1 MPSKKGLNCKRNKEI
16 HPKTRKCVNKCNPGK
31 SRNRNYRCTSTKTK
45 SVTKKNNSRARSP
58 PRRSLSTSSSSS
70 FNTAQSSV
78 SSMASFKTAQGSPS
92 APTIVFPT
100 PAVDDPSITKDDT
113 TAILNLI
120 NRYSSEGAKYQEEGI
135 PYHLNSVLSNLL
147 YLYLIETYGFNCF
160 IRGDMNSIYY
170 YGLVLHGSLSKKA
183 QINYKKTLYKQIR
196 LILNCIKRIQSTNE
210 EIIIIPLNMVYGDQA
225 HANMLIYR
233 KSVGT
238 IDHFEPHGYE
248 FANKDKLGNYI
259 RNKVPII
266 LQTIIDKMNTINK
279 ESNYTYYKENLEYYH
294 PALVCPSTFGVQSIE
309 SQLVIPT
316 KVKETEKKGFCLMWS
331 YFWAEMVLLNPHIR
345 SHELTGY
352 ILDSLDYDIDTF
364 YDKPTNMALKTR
376 NVMRGYLEFIY
387 VKINNMIENIDP
399 GQNMKSYIE
408 RGEIELT
415 NQFDKIVEKLDKYYN
430 ISRRIFGQISHKQQE
445 DKFNEYLDEQF
456 KKYNDVSF
464 DEYKRK
470 PASKS
475 FSELSL

>member
-1 MPSKKGLNCKRNKEI
+1 
-16 HPKTRKCVNKCNPGK
+16 
-31 SRNRNYRCTSTKTK
+31 
-45 SVTKKNNSRARSP
+45 
-58 PRRSLSTSSSSS
+58 
-70 FNTAQSSV
+70 
-78 SSMASFKTAQGSPS
+78 
-92 APTIVFPT
+92 
-100 PAVDDPSITKDDT
+100 
-113 TAILNLI
+113 
-120 NRYSSEGAKYQEEGI
+120 
-135 PYHLNSVLSNLL
+135 
-147 YLYLIETYGFNCF
+147 
-160 IRGDMNSIYY
+160 
-170 YGLVLHGSLSKKA
+170 
-183 QINYKKTLYKQIR
+183 
-196 LILNCIKRIQSTNE
+196 
-210 EIIIIPLNMVYGDQA
+210 
-225 HANMLIYR
+225 
-233 KSVGT
+233 
-238 IDHFEPHGYE
+238 
-248 FANKDKLGNYI
+248 
-259 RNKVPII
+259 
-266 LQTIIDKMNTINK
+266 
-279 ESNYTYYKENLEYYH
+279 
-294 PALVCPSTFGVQSIE
+294 
-309 SQLVIPT
+309 
-316 KVKETEKKGFCLMWS
+316 MWS

-364 YDKPTNMALKTR
+364 YDNPTNMALKTR